1 MQRDLAFGGA
11 TLALAVGYYAV
22 AATIP
27 HSGLADA
34 IGPAGLP
41 NAYAFLLAG
50 LSLILIAR
58 SLGIRDSG
66 LGTRKIGT
74 ARRPTL
80 ASRIPSP
87 GARAIGMLMI
97 GVVYVWVVTWLGYV
111 LSLAGLIA
119 ATSYYQGGPLTRQVA
134 IVAVSGAVFF
144 WLLFVLLLRIPQP
157 AGLWPGLL

>member
-1 MQRDLAFGGA
+1 MRDLAFASA
-11 TLALAVGYYAV
+11 TLALAIGYYAV
-22 AATIP
+22 AGAIP

-34 IGPAGLP
+34 TGPAGLP
-41 NAYAFLLAG
+41 KAYALLLAG

-58 SLGIRDSG
+58 SLATRRSG
-66 LGTRKIGT
+66 LVTRKPGT
-74 ARRPTL
+74 GRRPTL
-80 ASRIPSP
+80 ESRIPSP
-87 GARAIGMLMI
+87 GSRAIGVLTI
-97 GVVYVWVVTWLGYV
+97 GIVYIWAVTWLGYV

-134 IVAVSGAVFF
+134 IVAVIGALFF